1 MQATSREQDGG
12 GTPVA
17 GNGISLNAHELA
29 AARRAWSAGDWHETR
44 HRAQKAL
51 AAGATARDHS
61 MEASAA
67 LLLAHALA
75 LESQFDWASRFA
87 QRAQRLFHELGDTAW
102 ELEALLALSHAESAL
117 GRDEQALRAASEAV
131 AGSRQMPLLC
141 AAALNCVGVASLWT
155 GDYGTA
161 RGVLDEACRLAQ
173 GQPGQPDG
181 SFQPLVNA
189 GFTEV
194 LRCAV
199 QRMRGQPVDV
209 ADLAGLLARAQQLKA
224 AGAALSLVQAAPAAG
239 LLLLEFE
246 SFYAA
251 HLAGDSALADGHYL
265 ASLGL
270 AARLPEGCWMRA
282 LVWWA
287 RLERAMAARNVEEAL
302 ESAQAMV
309 HASQR
314 GEHEHM
320 KRLAS
325 RLHLHAQGWLDEA
338 PSFSATWF

>member
-1 MQATSREQDGG
+1 MS
-12 GTPVA
+12 
-17 GNGISLNAHELA
+17 GNGDSLNAQELA
-29 AARRAWSAGDWHETR
+29 AARRAWSAGNWHETR
-44 HRAQKAL
+44 QWAQKAL
-51 AAGATARDHS
+51 ATGATQHDHS

-87 QRAQRLFHELGDTAW
+87 QRAQRLFHTLGDTAW

-117 GRDEQALRAASEAV
+117 GRDEQALKAASEAV
-131 AGSRQMPLLC
+131 AGSRQVPLLC
-141 AAALNCVGVASLWT
+141 AAALNYVGVASLWT

-161 RGVLDEACRLAQ
+161 RGVLDEACRLAG
-173 GQPGQPDG
+173 GQPGQADA

-194 LRCAV
+194 LRCAT
-199 QRMRGQPVDV
+199 QRMRGQPVE
-209 ADLAGLLARAQQLKA
+209 AAELAELKGLVCRARRLKA
-224 AGAALSLVQAAPAAG
+224 VGAALSLVQAAPTAG

-251 HLAGDSALADGHYL
+251 QLAGDAAQADGHYL

-270 AARLPEGCWMRA
+270 AARLPEGSWMRA

-309 HASQR
+309 HASEA